1 VFVNNHAA
9 YARQADRSEADD
21 AMEIIQ
27 GNHMQRGLE
36 LEALALEARQE
47 YERALAERGGN

>member
-1 VFVNNHAA
+1 MFVNNHAA
-9 YARQADRSEADD
+9 YARQADQSEADD

-47 YERALAERGGN
+47 YERALAQLGGN

>member
-1 VFVNNHAA
+1 MFVNNHAA
-9 YARQADRSEADD
+9 YARQADQSEADD